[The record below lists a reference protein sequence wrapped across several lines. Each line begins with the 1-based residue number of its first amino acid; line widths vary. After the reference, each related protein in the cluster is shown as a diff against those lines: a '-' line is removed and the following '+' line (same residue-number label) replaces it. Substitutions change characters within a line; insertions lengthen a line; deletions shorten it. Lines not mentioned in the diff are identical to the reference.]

1 MKQAN
6 SKLIES
12 GYEDVRAYSW
22 QRQLHLFEVPF
33 YYIEYGMAQLG
44 ALAVWKNSK
53 EDYKKTIED
62 YKRAMALGYTKS
74 IPGVY
79 KEANITFD
87 FSKKNIK
94 ELAEFVGHELNEIEG
109 VNW

>member
-1 MKQAN
+1 MDAYGTGVTDCT
-6 SKLIES
+6 
-12 GYEDVRAYSW
+12 GYESVREYSW
-22 QRQLHLFEVPF
+22 QRQLHLYEVPF

-53 EDYKKTIED
+53 KDFEKTIADYKK
-62 YKRAMALGYTKS
+62 ALALGYTKS

-79 KEANITFD
+79 EEANITFD

-94 ELAEFVGHELNEIEG
+94 ELAEFVEEELKDLEG
-109 VNW
+109 